1 MAQHRPQ
8 VAFTAREK
16 EILDLVAAGLTDP
29 QIAERLF
36 LSPRTVNVHL
46 ANMFGKAGVRTR
58 TALLRFHHGIGDQ
71 SRADALNAAADETDD
86 SYDHDELHAAAD
98 VVRAGLSTD
107 YIDRWVAGLEHRHGI
122 TTEGF
127 RP

>member
-1 MAQHRPQ
+1 MTLTEVR
-8 VAFTAREK
+8 FTPREK
-16 EILDLVAAGLTDP
+16 EILDLVAAGLTNP
-29 QIAERLF
+29 QIAERLYV
-36 LSPRTVNVHL
+36 SRRTVDQHL
-46 ANMFGKAGVRTR
+46 HTMRTKARVTTR
-58 TALLRFHHGIGDQ
+58 TALLRYHHGIGDQ
-71 SRADALNAAADETDD
+71 DRATALNDAADETDD

-98 VVRAGLSTD
+98 VVRAGLSTR